1 MLTSGQAYAGK
12 RIKIMQA
19 DFWDDKRPAGV
30 DSEVDLQ
37 TYQSVIEVFERS
49 CRKFADR
56 PAFSNMG
63 VTLTYA
69 ELERHSA
76 AFAAYLQQHTQLR
89 PGDRIAV
96 QMPNILQYP
105 IAVFGAMRAGL
116 IVVNTN
122 PLYTAREMRHQFKDS
137 GAKALV
143 YLNLFGKLVQEVLP
157 DTAIE
162 HLIEVKMG
170 DMQSTAKGWLVNT
183 IVDKVK
189 KLVPAFHLPQAV
201 GFKRALRL
209 GRDSR
214 MEAVPRGLD
223 DVAVL
228 QYTGGTTG
236 LAKGAMLTHG
246 NLVANMQQ
254 VYACMRQQMPEG
266 GALFEEAAEVM
277 IAPLPLYHIYAFT
290 ANCMCMMI
298 SGNHNILITNP
309 RDIGGFIKE
318 LAKWKFTAMIGLN
331 TLFVALMNHPQ
342 FRSLD
347 FSTLK
352 STNSGGTALV
362 KTTAERWAQI
372 TGCTIVE
379 GYGLTETS
387 PVASANPYGALA
399 RLGTVGIPV
408 PGTGMKVI
416 DDHGAELPFG
426 ERGELCI
433 KGPQV
438 MKGYWNQ
445 PAATAESL
453 DADGWFKTGDIA
465 VIGADGFVSIVDR
478 KKDLI
483 IVSGFNVYPNE
494 IEDVVMAH
502 PKVANCACIGVP
514 DERSGEAVKLFVV
527 AREPGLSVEE
537 LKAFCKENF
546 TAYKVPRHIVLQESL
561 PMTPVG
567 KILRRE
573 LRDIA

>member
-1 MLTSGQAYAGK
+1 
-12 RIKIMQA
+12 MQP
-19 DFWDDKRPAGV
+19 DFWNDKRPAGLVTGV
-30 DSEVDLQ
+30 DVHA
-37 TYQSVIEVFERS
+37 YKSVVEVFERS
-49 CRKFADR
+49 CHKFADR

-69 ELERHSA
+69 ELDRYSA
-76 AFAAYLQQHTQLR
+76 SFAAWLQQHTELK

-96 QMPNILQYP
+96 QMPNLLQYP
-105 IAVFGAMRAGL
+105 IAVFGALRAGL

-137 GAKALV
+137 GARALV
-143 YLNLFGKLVQEVLP
+143 YLNMFGKLVQEVLP
-157 DTAIE
+157 DTDIQY
-162 HLIEVKMG
+162 LIEVKMG
-170 DMQSTAKGWLVNT
+170 DMQSTAKGWLINT

-189 KLVPAFHLPQAV
+189 KLVPAYHLPQATR
-201 GFKRALRL
+201 FKAALSM
-209 GRDSR
+209 GRGHELNPVALQLS
-214 MEAVPRGLD
+214 

-236 LAKGAMLTHG
+236 LAKGAMLSHG

-254 VYACMRQQMPEG
+254 VHACMSQHGSDGNPVFQEG
-266 GALFEEAAEVM
+266 KEIM

-290 ANCMCMMI
+290 ANCMCMMV

-318 LAKWKFTAMIGLN
+318 LGKWRFTAMIGLN
-331 TLFVALMNHPQ
+331 TLFVALMNHPD
-342 FRSLD
+342 FKSLD
-347 FSTLK
+347 FSSLK

-362 KTTAERWAQI
+362 KATAERWKEI
-372 TGCTIVE
+372 TGCGIVE

-387 PVASANPYGALA
+387 PVASANPYGELA

-408 PGTGMKVI
+408 PGTLMKVI
-416 DDHGAELPFG
+416 DDDGNELPLG
-426 ERGELCI
+426 ERGELCV

-438 MKGYWNQ
+438 MLGYWQ
-445 PAATAESL
+445 RPEATAEAL
-453 DADGWFKTGDIA
+453 DAEGWFKTGDIA
-465 VIGADGFVSIVDR
+465 VIEADGFVSIVDR

-494 IEDVVMAH
+494 IEDVVMGH
-502 PKVANCACIGVP
+502 PGVANCAVIGVP

-527 AREPGLSVEE
+527 PREGGVSVEE
-537 LKAFCKENF
+537 LKLFCKENF
-546 TAYKVPRHIVLQESL
+546 TGYKQPKHIVIRESL